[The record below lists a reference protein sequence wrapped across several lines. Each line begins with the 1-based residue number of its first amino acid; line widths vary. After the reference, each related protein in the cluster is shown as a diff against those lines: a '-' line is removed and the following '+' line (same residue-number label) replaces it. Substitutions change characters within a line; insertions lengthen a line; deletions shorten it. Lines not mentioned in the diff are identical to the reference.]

1 MGLTHE
7 SLRLEALA
15 RGTPPDC
22 GALAV
27 FAGVVRNHADGR
39 AVRRLCYTAYAP
51 VAEALLAQIE
61 TEVCASFRATQCRI
75 EHRLGSLE
83 IGDIAL
89 FCAVHAPH
97 RAEAFAALR
106 AAVDAVKHRVPIWK
120 EEFYEDG
127 DSAFVQGCCIA
138 AEEPCAQQTLRVHW
152 YDPHAGCEETHT
164 P

>member
-1 MGLTHE
+1 MLVDAQVGQGVPQSRDDDRAFVRVQSGGH
-7 SLRLEALA
+7 
-15 RGTPPDC
+15 
-22 GALAV
+22 GALALHHAV
-27 FAGVVRNHADGR
+27 EHGHPAAAIVV
-39 AVRRLCYTAYAP
+39 
-51 VAEALLAQIE
+51 
-61 TEVCASFRATQCRI
+61 
-75 EHRLGSLE
+75 
-83 IGDIAL
+83 
-89 FCAVHAPH
+89 VHAPH